1 MCDYIYDNY
10 GKIFHSISQTGSF
23 SHNLNEFALLFRV
36 ILLPFD
42 IDICIICR
50 ILTFDLKFTVG
61 DTIQPSA
68 CIVVIHSM
76 IPFPVI
82 FRFSIILILFV
93 KLLLITCGFC
103 SQSPLSKRVF
113 PHKEYINSSI
123 FVLPTL
129 CKSTNQYM
137 KYTINKLVIFNETIG
152 LNVGRCMQ

>member
-36 ILLPFD
+36 ILLSFD

-82 FRFSIILILFV
+82 FDFRLSLFCLLNSFSSHVVSALKVHYQNAYLHTKNISTV
-93 KLLLITCGFC
+93 PYSFC
-103 SQSPLSKRVF
+103 QHCVNLR
-113 PHKEYINSSI
+113 INI
-123 FVLPTL
+123 
-129 CKSTNQYM
+129 
-137 KYTINKLVIFNETIG
+137 
-152 LNVGRCMQ
+152 